1 MPCIRYS
8 VAAGMP
14 EHVTVNWEGKAGTLA
29 NTLDKP
35 IDGVGCERAAPLGRK
50 DEARVLETAGA
61 APGVP

>member
-1 MPCIRYS
+1 
-8 VAAGMP
+8 MP